1 MMTDQLTG
9 NGHRWGQRIAVDI
22 PVEVAT
28 QVSPT
33 FHGHLKNLSLSGAL
47 LEADHELRLHA
58 HVEVNIKLP
67 EARHNAIR
75 IMACVTRVLNGAAGV
90 EWREFAPDAVRDL
103 LRSPSIRLPL

>member
-1 MMTDQLTG
+1 MMTDQSTG
-9 NGHRWGQRIAVDI
+9 DEHRWGRRIAVDI

-28 QVSPT
+28 QVSPA

-67 EARHNAIR
+67 ETRHNAIR
-75 IMACVTRVLNGAAGV
+75 IMARVTRLSEGAAGV
-90 EWREFAPDAVRDL
+90 EWREFAPDEVRDL
-103 LRSPSIRLPL
+103 LRSPSIRMPL